1 MDLLPAPLA
10 SLLEPLQFLA
20 LALSFLPATILS
32 ALLALDTTT
41 LLSPS
46 RLRAAWFGRF
56 WTRIGPEV
64 RTAAEKKV
72 VPLLQGQVTHGLIPT
87 TTTTLPSSSESPPHP
102 PVSGTVL
109 EIGPGSG
116 MWTSLFTP
124 RSLPA
129 ITKIYGVEPNTTI
142 HPLLRQQIATHDL
155 TSTYEILPL
164 GIEDLAVSGRVP
176 LASVDSIVTVMCLC
190 SIPEP
195 RHNMAQLYGYL
206 KPGGRWYVYEHV
218 RCFREQG
225 VGMQFYQGELSY
237 GFPLLG
243 LVGLMDET
251 RRTVADRLP

>member
-1 MDLLPAPLA
+1 
-10 SLLEPLQFLA
+10 
-20 LALSFLPATILS
+20 
-32 ALLALDTTT
+32 
-41 LLSPS
+41 
-46 RLRAAWFGRF
+46 
-56 WTRIGPEV
+56 
-64 RTAAEKKV
+64 
-72 VPLLQGQVTHGLIPT
+72 
-87 TTTTLPSSSESPPHP
+87 
-102 PVSGTVL
+102 
-109 EIGPGSG
+109 